1 MKRVLPLFVL
11 LFLALTLGVRFGS
24 TLAQAGLQVTLPGTI
39 QGALGAK
46 ASWDPKSEIT
56 RMNEVS
62 SGVYEFVARFPKGK
76 FEYKVAVGGTWD
88 TNYGK
93 GGKAGGENIVL
104 EVPANDTIVRF
115 VFNANAK
122 TIMDSI
128 NQADTIKAPL
138 EVAVVVPVATA
149 GAAPAADGSTR
160 LIVHYRRVKAD
171 YEKWNMW
178 VWPKAPNGG
187 DGASYVFADQDE
199 FGKVAVIDV
208 PGKHTEL
215 GFIVRLG
222 DWESR
227 EIGSDRSVNIKD
239 GKAEIWVFQGRKEI
253 EQSRTAADA
262 YLAQAAPPRGLPAF
276 LDSADTIRAFMET
289 PTIPSSVN
297 GKIVVTIG
305 GKPIQIKAITAGG
318 PPASSVP
325 SDTTDPSKVVV
336 AGTIQGALG
345 GTEWNPNGDISRMIE
360 ISSGVFEFVA
370 KFPKGSFE
378 YKIAKGGSWAQNWG
392 AGFEAN
398 GQNIGL
404 AIPKDGTVVKFII
417 DFNKKTLQDSINNP
431 TAVTAPKTAPEIKKP
446 VAASSNN
453 PASNNPVSVLAIQL
467 ERKLTINDFSKLMEL
482 KIGDDLT
489 RTIYAREV
497 LSDKAYW
504 YSGEDLGSRYSKKST
519 SFKVWSP
526 VSSSV
531 ELFVFDDALNGP
543 DQILDMKRE
552 KSGVW
557 ALTVKGDLHG
567 HYYQYRFKSAGETRV
582 AADIN
587 SFAASS
593 DSKRS
598 MVVDLAL
605 TNPKGFS
612 RPKGP
617 SDFTGRPM
625 TESVLYEMH
634 VRDFTVDPSGGVK
647 AEWRGKY
654 LGLTQSGTK
663 NAAGSSSGLDY
674 LKSLGVTDI
683 HLLPIQNFNPAN
695 SGVYNW
701 GYETNLFNVP
711 EEQYSTTPGDPA
723 NTIKEV
729 KAMVQAMHAAGLRV
743 VMDVV
748 YNHTMPAGGDES
760 AFWQTVPY
768 YYLRTD
774 DKGNLINES
783 GVGNAMNDERPMVRK
798 YIRDSLKFW
807 TLEYGIDGYRF
818 DLVGMHTKTSVESW
832 TQALRKIRPDV
843 ILYGEP
849 WTGGGPTRFGKGTQ
863 RGLGPIGS
871 FAVFN
876 DNIRNAMR
884 GDLDGTKLG
893 FVMGGL
899 SSSTALK
906 KGIVGGFAY
915 SNELSD
921 FTDSPLETI
930 NYISAHDNLSFWDK
944 LEKSM
949 PNAEPALRAR
959 SVNLAH
965 AMVLL
970 SQGIP
975 FLEGGVEMGRSKGGI
990 RDSYNAGDAVNRY
1003 DWDRATKFSN
1013 TLEYYKGMI
1022 AIRRAHPAFRL
1033 SNPDDVRKA
1042 LKFLPDNAVPVN
1054 VIAYTL
1060 EHNKDAWKNI
1070 LVVLN
1075 GSQNPSE
1082 MALPAGDWKIA
1093 ADANRAGLV
1102 SLGSANGTLKLE
1114 PLSAYVLYQ

>member
-1 MKRVLPLFVL
+1 MKRVLPLFAL
-11 LFLALTLGVRFGS
+11 LFLALTLSMRFVPVV
-24 TLAQAGLQVTLPGTI
+24 AQAGLEVRLPGTI
-39 QGALGAK
+39 QGVLGAK
-46 ASWDPKSEIT
+46 ASWNPKDDIT
-56 RMNEVS
+56 RMKEIS
-62 SGVYEFVARFPKGK
+62 AGVYEFVARFPKGK
-76 FEYKVAVGGTWD
+76 YEYKVAIGGTWD
-88 TNYGK
+88 VNYGK
-93 GGKAGGENIVL
+93 DGKPAGDNIVL
-104 EVPANDTIVRF
+104 EVPADDTIVRF
-115 VFNANAK
+115 VFDANAK

-128 NQADTIKAPL
+128 NQADKIKAPL
-138 EVAVVVPVATA
+138 EVAVVVPVATTEA
-149 GAAPAADGSTR
+149 GPAVEGSTR
-160 LIVHYRRVKAD
+160 LVLHYKRVKGD
-171 YEKWNMW
+171 YEKWNIW
-178 VWPKAPNGG
+178 AWAKAPTAG
-187 DGASYVFADQDE
+187 DGASYAFTDQDD
-199 FGKVAVIDV
+199 FGKIAVIDV
-208 PGKHTEL
+208 PGKSTEL

-222 DWESR
+222 DWESKD
-227 EIGSDRSVNIKD
+227 IDSDRVIPVKD
-239 GKAEIWVFQGRKEI
+239 GKAEIWVFQGRKEF
-253 EQSRTAADA
+253 ETSRAAADA
-262 YLAQAAPPRGLPAF
+262 YIAQAAPPRGLPAF
-276 LDSADTIRAFMET
+276 LDSADTIRAFMDT
-289 PTIPSSVN
+289 PTVPGSVN

-305 GKPIQIKAITAGG
+305 SKPIKVKAITAGG
-318 PPASSVP
+318 PPVSSGP
-325 SDTTDPSKVVV
+325 SDSVDPNKVVV
-336 AGTIQGALG
+336 AGTVQAALG
-345 GTEWNPNGDISRMIE
+345 GAEWNPNGDISRMLE
-360 ISSGVFEFVA
+360 VSSGVFEFVA
-370 KFPKGSFE
+370 KFPKGNFE
-378 YKIAKGGSWAQNWG
+378 YKIAKGGGWAQNWG
-392 AGFEAN
+392 AGFEAD

-404 AIPKDGTVVKFII
+404 AIAKDGTIVKFVI

-431 TAVTAPKTAPEIKKP
+431 TAITAPKTAPEIKKP
-446 VAASSNN
+446 VAPFSSG
-453 PASNNPVSVLAIQL
+453 PVSVLAIQL

-482 KIGDDLT
+482 KISDDLT

-519 SFKVWSP
+519 TFKVWSP

-552 KSGVW
+552 KAGVW

-567 HYYQYRFKSAGETRV
+567 HYYQYRLKSAGETRV

-587 SFAASS
+587 SYAASS

-598 MVVDLAL
+598 MVVDLSR
-605 TNPKGFS
+605 TNPKGFT
-612 RPKGP
+612 RPKG
-617 SDFTGRPM
+617 SARPM
-625 TESVLYEMH
+625 TDSVLYEMH
-634 VRDFTVDPSGGVK
+634 VRDFTVDPSSGVK
-647 AEWRGKY
+647 PEWRGKY
-654 LGLTQSGTK
+654 LGLTQTGTK
-663 NAAGSSSGLDY
+663 NASGSSTGLDY

-683 HLLPIQNFNPAN
+683 HLMPFQNINPAN

-723 NTIKEV
+723 NTILET

-748 YNHTMPAGGDES
+748 YNHTMPAGGDDS

-774 DKGNLINES
+774 DKGNLQNES

-807 TLEYGIDGYRF
+807 TLEYGMDGYRF
-818 DLVGMHTKTSVESW
+818 DLVGMHVKASVENW
-832 TQALRKIRPDV
+832 TQELRKIRPDV
-843 ILYGEP
+843 VLYGEP

-863 RGLGPIGS
+863 RGLGKYGG

-884 GDLDGTKLG
+884 GDLDGTKMG
-893 FVMGGL
+893 FVMGGF

-906 KGIVGGFAY
+906 KGIVGSFAY
-915 SNELSD
+915 SSDLSD

-930 NYISAHDNLSFWDK
+930 NYISAHDNMSLWDK

-970 SQGIP
+970 LQGIP
-975 FLEGGVEMGRSKGGI
+975 FLEGGVEMGRTKGGN
-990 RDSYNAGDAVNRY
+990 RNSYNAGDAVNKY
-1003 DWDRATKFSN
+1003 DWDRAAKFSG

-1022 AIRRAHPAFRL
+1022 AIRKAHPAFRL
-1033 SNPDDVRKA
+1033 FSAEDVRNA
-1042 LKFLPDNAVPVN
+1042 LKFLPDSELPAN

-1060 EHNKDAWKNI
+1060 ETDSLKYGKDSWKKI
-1070 LVVLN
+1070 LVVFN
-1075 GSQNPSE
+1075 GSQNSSE
-1082 MALPAGDWKIA
+1082 MKLPSGDWKIA
-1093 ADANRAGLV
+1093 ADASRAGLV
-1102 SLGSANGTLKLE
+1102 SLGNANGALKLE
-1114 PLSAYVLYQ
+1114 PLSAYVLFQ